1 MVRWIASP
9 GSSLGYAWSRGRNEI
24 QTEESMVTQAIRE
37 AYKRVLRGPE
47 REEPFLGI
55 TSKDVIKRI
64 QARWTGKAG
73 NGHVQMEGYGI
84 AGRPLL
90 AIMTEGYFIW
100 SRGTAG
106 GSTCD

>member
-1 MVRWIASP
+1 M
-9 GSSLGYAWSRGRNEI
+9 
-24 QTEESMVTQAIRE
+24 
-37 AYKRVLRGPE
+37 LRGPE

-73 NGHVQMEGYGI
+73 NRHVQMEGHGI
-84 AGRPLL
+84 AGRHLL

-100 SRGTAG
+100 SRGTERG
-106 GSTCD
+106 QYM

>member
-1 MVRWIASP
+1 M
-9 GSSLGYAWSRGRNEI
+9 
-24 QTEESMVTQAIRE
+24 
-37 AYKRVLRGPE
+37 LRGPE

-64 QARWTGKAG
+64 HARCTGKAG
-73 NGHVQMEGYGI
+73 NRHVQMEGYGI

-100 SRGTAG
+100 SRGTG
-106 GSTCD
+106 RGQYM